1 MEITGTIKHVLET
14 QSGVSSKS
22 GKSWMKQDYVLEVP
36 GQWPSHFVFSVF
48 GEDRISSF
56 ALKVG
61 DEVTVSF
68 SVDAH
73 EYNGRW
79 YGENRVYAVRRG
91 ADGVSPAAQ
100 AAVSGTPSAVGPGT
114 PPVAAAMQEENENLP
129 Y

>member
-1 MEITGTIKHVLET
+1 MEITGIIKHVLET

-56 ALKVG
+56 ALKEG
-61 DEVTVSF
+61 EEVTVGF
-68 SVDAH
+68 NVDAH

-79 YGENRVYAVRRG
+79 YGENKAFRVLRAG
-91 ADGVSPAAQ
+91 KNEAGEQSA
-100 AAVSGTPSAVGPGT
+100 TLPSAGSDD
-114 PPVAAAMQEENENLP
+114 MP